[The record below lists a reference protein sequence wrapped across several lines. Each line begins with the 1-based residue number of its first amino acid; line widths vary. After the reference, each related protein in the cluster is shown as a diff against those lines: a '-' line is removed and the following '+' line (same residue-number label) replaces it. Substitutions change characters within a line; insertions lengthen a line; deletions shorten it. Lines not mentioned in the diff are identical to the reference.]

1 VRSGSF
7 IMTGGTVVADR
18 LVMTN
23 TCGLF
28 QRNGGTLQYS
38 QLLLDP
44 NLSAVGDGIPNSWK
58 QKYGLDPFDPNLGSE
73 DPDGDGFSSLQEYLA
88 GTDPSDPNSTPL
100 RITAIARESN
110 NIRVT
115 WSTLAGTT
123 NIVQATSGA
132 ANGNYSVNNFGDI
145 AASLTIVVGSG
156 ETSTNYVDPSG
167 ATNAPARYYRI
178 RLVP

>member
-1 VRSGSF
+1 MSGGFLQVDKLVVTNSCGHF
-7 IMTGGTVVADR
+7 MHTGGTLLYGQ
-18 LVMTN
+18 LV
-23 TCGLF
+23 
-28 QRNGGTLQYS
+28 
-38 QLLLDP
+38 LDP
-44 NLSAVGDGIPNSWK
+44 NMDNDGDGIPNG
-58 QKYGLDPFDPNLGSE
+58 YELAHGLDPLNAADAGADN
-73 DPDGDGFSSLQEYLA
+73 DHDGYSNLQEYQA
-88 GTDPSDPNSTPL
+88 GTDPNDPGSTPL
-100 RITAIARESN
+100 RITAIARESK

-132 ANGNYSVNNFGDI
+132 ANGSYSVNNFADI

-167 ATNAPARYYRI
+167 TTNAPARYYRI